1 MGSLGDL
8 IKSGFVIQGSFA
20 LPTVGVSDLLY
31 YKEDGEKYLV
41 IGSKGLGSLSV
52 YNVTSR
58 NAVTLSGL
66 VAQTENSGTATLSDL
81 VLVPRGTQD
90 YLLPLGRNDDNFAL
104 FGLDGAGALPLEQ
117 VLRDDSDLYDRGF
130 TGTAVRRGDT
140 SYFYTTAFGQP
151 GIQVFEIGANNQVNN
166 IQDREDTNW
175 LLLDDI
181 TVLHHA
187 TLHGRSTILS
197 GGGLI
202 SGMHSFFVKG
212 DGSLGIARRVL
223 PSEAEGFRAVT
234 DIDAVQ
240 IDDRAFAIVSAA
252 GSDSLSVFRISKN
265 LQIQPIDIERD
276 TQMTR
281 FDNVQAVEVFSTD
294 TRTFVLAGGA
304 DDGVSLFELTY
315 RGKLVHLETFG
326 DRFDI
331 TLGNVSSIEV
341 RVAGETAYAYVGS
354 SSEGGVTELVIDL
367 SRSGEDIRGGT
378 SKDRLNGTNGDD
390 VIWGM
395 GKSDRLSGGAGD
407 DRLIDGRGRDTL
419 IGGNGADIFEFVSD
433 GRSDFILDFDP
444 GMDRIDLSDTSADHV
459 SDVFVGARK
468 NGIVLKIDDE
478 IIRVRDHNG
487 ANLKV
492 SDFTADTFIF

>member
-1 MGSLGDL
+1 M
-8 IKSGFVIQGSFA
+8 
-20 LPTVGVSDLLY
+20 PTVGVSDLLY

-41 IGSKGLGSLSV
+41 IGSEGLGSLSV
-52 YNVTSR
+52 YNITDR

-81 VLVPRGTQD
+81 VLVPNSTQN

-117 VLRDDSDLYDRGF
+117 VLTDDGGLYDRGF
-130 TGTAVRRGDT
+130 TGTAARQGDS

-151 GIQVFEIGANNQVNN
+151 GIQVFKIEPNGQVNN
-166 IQDREDTNW
+166 IQNREDTNW

-181 TVLHHA
+181 TVLHYA
-187 TLHGRSTILS
+187 TLHGRSTLLS
-197 GGGLI
+197 GGGLV
-202 SGMHSFFVKG
+202 SGMHVFFVKG
-212 DGSLGIARRVL
+212 DGSLGVGRRVL
-223 PSEAEGFRAVT
+223 PNEGEGFRAVT
-234 DIDAVQ
+234 DIDTVQ
-240 IDDRAFAIVSAA
+240 IDERVFAIVSAA

-265 LQIQPIDIERD
+265 LQIKPIDIERD
-276 TQMTR
+276 TQITR
-281 FDNVQAVEVFSTD
+281 FDNVQAVEVFGTD

-367 SRSGEDIRGGT
+367 ARGGEDIRGGAT
-378 SKDRLNGTNGDD
+378 KDRLNGTSGDD

-395 GKSDRLSGGAGD
+395 GKSDRLSGGSGD

-433 GRSDFILDFDP
+433 GRSDFVLDFDP
-444 GMDRIDLSDTSADHV
+444 KVDRIDLSDTSANHI
-459 SDVFVGARK
+459 SDVFIGARK
-468 NGIVLKIDDE
+468 NGIVLKIDEE
-478 IIRVRDHNG
+478 IIRLRDHDG
-487 ANLKV
+487 ASFDV
-492 SDFTADTFIF
+492 TDFNADTFIF